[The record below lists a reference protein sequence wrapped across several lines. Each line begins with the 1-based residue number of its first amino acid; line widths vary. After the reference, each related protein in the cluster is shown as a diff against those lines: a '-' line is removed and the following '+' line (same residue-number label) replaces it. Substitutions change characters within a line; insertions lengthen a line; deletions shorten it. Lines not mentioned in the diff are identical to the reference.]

1 MMPEGSGAGY
11 LPWILPSA
19 LASLLC
25 LLVARVICN
34 RRRLPIVRAFFWF
47 LACVFIWVFA
57 RFLITLSD
65 DDGLRLLISKFQY
78 IGIAFTPL
86 AWLVFSLTAIRAT
99 RYLTHRTLLL
109 LAIVPFITVLLA
121 LSNDYHHLIWTQIRF
136 TRFRVMAEHGPW
148 FAVHI
153 AYSYLLIGVATLSAF
168 IEYLRNP
175 RYKRELIAIV
185 LAPLLVLF
193 ANFSRLIGWF
203 DTGDLDLVSIAFFVA
218 ILLFAW
224 VVVSDNY
231 LQLAPTAR
239 TLLVENMQDSLLVV
253 NDEYCVVDAN
263 PSAEQLFGIDREGLI
278 GQPLSMLVPGDGVR
292 DRLLDNSFT
301 ELTLQGRPFQALNTR
316 ISFGTGRVHGYLIV
330 LRDIAELKK
339 VQDQL
344 QRITRELQQANREL
358 QVLANTDCLTRLSNR
373 RHFFE
378 QFSREL
384 ARLER
389 TGGELCLLLIDLD
402 HFKRINDTHGHSAGD
417 AVLQRVS
424 AVLGA
429 TARKCDIAGRLGGEE
444 FGLLFPD
451 TGIDGARHFA
461 ERLREAIQNSHG
473 GGDVP
478 VTASMGLTAAGDDL
492 DVQRIFDRA
501 DTALY
506 LSKEAG
512 RNRIS
517 VC

>member
-1 MMPEGSGAGY
+1 MPEGSGTGY

-25 LLVARVICN
+25 LLMARMVCN

-47 LACVFIWVFA
+47 LACIFIWVFS
-57 RFLITLSD
+57 RFLITLAD

-86 AWLVFSLTAIRAT
+86 AWLVFSFTAIRAT
-99 RYLTHRTLLL
+99 RYLSRRNILL
-109 LAIVPFITVLLA
+109 LAIVPFITALLA
-121 LSNDYHHLIWTQIRF
+121 MSNDYHQLIWTQISF

-148 FAVHI
+148 FVVHI
-153 AYSYLLIGVATLSAF
+153 AYSYLLIGVATFSAF

-185 LAPLLVLF
+185 LAPLVVLF

-203 DTGDLDLVSIAFFVA
+203 DTSDLDLVSIAFAIA
-218 ILLFAW
+218 ILLFSW
-224 VVVSDNY
+224 VVIRDNY

-239 TLLVENMQDSLLVV
+239 TLLVKNMQDSLLVV
-253 NDEYCVVDAN
+253 NDEYRVVDAN

-278 GQPLSMLVPGDGVR
+278 GQPLLALVEDDSVR

-301 ELTLQGRPFQALNTR
+301 ELILQGRPFQALNTR
-316 ISFGTGRVHGYLIV
+316 ISLGTGRVQGYLLV

-339 VQDQL
+339 VQEQL
-344 QRITRELQQANREL
+344 QQTTQELQRANREL
-358 QVLANTDCLTRLSNR
+358 QILANTDGLTRLANR

-378 QFSREL
+378 QFSHEL
-384 ARLER
+384 ARRER

-424 AVLGA
+424 AIIGA

-451 TGIDGARHFA
+451 TDIAGARHFA
-461 ERLREAIQNSHG
+461 ERLREAIQNSHSG
-473 GGDVP
+473 DDVP
-478 VTASMGLTAAGDDL
+478 ITASMGLTAAGDDL

-501 DTALY
+501 DAALY
-506 LSKEAG
+506 RSKEAG

>member
-1 MMPEGSGAGY
+1 MIPEGSGSGY

-25 LLVARVICN
+25 LLLARVVCN

-47 LACVFIWVFA
+47 LACIFIWVFS
-57 RFLITLSD
+57 RFLVTLAD

-78 IGIAFTPL
+78 VGIAFTPL
-86 AWLVFSLTAIRAT
+86 AWLVFSLTAIGAT
-99 RYLTHRTLLL
+99 RYLDRRTLLL
-109 LAIVPFITVLLA
+109 LAIVPSITVLLA
-121 LSNDYHHLIWTQIRF
+121 MSNDYHHLIWTQIRF

-148 FAVHI
+148 FVVHI
-153 AYSYLLIGVATLSAF
+153 AYSYLLIGIATLSAF

-175 RYKRELIAIV
+175 RYKRELVAIV
-185 LAPLLVLF
+185 VAPLLVLL
-193 ANFSRLIGWF
+193 ANLSRLVGWF
-203 DTGDLDLVSIAFFVA
+203 DTGDLDLVSIAFTVA
-218 ILLFAW
+218 ILLFSW
-224 VVVSDNY
+224 VVISDNY

-253 NDEYCVVDAN
+253 NDEYRIVDAN
-263 PSAEQLFGIDREGLI
+263 PSAERLFGTDREGLV
-278 GQPLSMLVPGDGVR
+278 GQPLSMLVPDDGVR
-292 DRLLDNSFT
+292 DRLLKDSFT

-316 ISFGTGRVHGYLIV
+316 ISFGTGRVHGHLIV

-339 VQDQL
+339 AQEQL
-344 QRITRELQQANREL
+344 QRTTRALQQANHEL
-358 QVLANTDCLTRLSNR
+358 QVLANTDGLTRLANR

-378 QFSREL
+378 QFNREL

-402 HFKRINDTHGHSAGD
+402 HFKRINDTHGHTAGD

-424 AVLGA
+424 ALLDTTV
-429 TARKCDIAGRLGGEE
+429 RKCDIAGRLGGEE

-461 ERLREAIQNSHG
+461 ERLLEAIRNSHR
-473 GGDVP
+473 DDDIP
-478 VTASMGLTAAGDDL
+478 VTASMGLTAAGNDL
-492 DVQRIFDRA
+492 DMQRILERA

-506 LSKEAG
+506 RSKEAG
-512 RNRIS
+512 RNQLS